1 MSHRPPI
8 EELAQ
13 NGARREEVPGLF
25 CGARRTLCASKLFTL
40 ICLALFGFSI
50 AIFASADKKLPVEE
64 TSNQLL
70 DISAAPPLAKDEIK
84 QELGSDLADDIIVVR
99 VTARPLTDKP
109 VQLNLDD
116 FLLIS
121 SKDGQR
127 SEPFAPG
134 QLAGSDSLAVVGDSG
149 RKGLGDHHPSIMAG
163 GLGIGASSPGT
174 AGPPPNTKMQ
184 ESRDTKENPLLA
196 AIRAKI
202 LPEKQIT
209 EPVTGLLFFQITGK
223 VKAKDL
229 ELRYKGAGGTMAL
242 RFRPDK

>member
-1 MSHRPPI
+1 MCHRLPS
-8 EELAQ
+8 
-13 NGARREEVPGLF
+13 
-25 CGARRTLCASKLFTL
+25 TLSALV
-40 ICLALFGFSI
+40 CLGFFGSSI
-50 AIFASADKKLPVEE
+50 AIFAAADKKLPIGE
-64 TSNQLL
+64 TSNQFL
-70 DISAAPPLAKDEIK
+70 DISAAPPLAQDEIK
-84 QELGSDLADDIIVVR
+84 QELGSDLADGIIVVR

-109 VQLNLDD
+109 VQLSLDD

-134 QLAGSDSLAVVGDSG
+134 QLAGSETLAVTDNGV
-149 RKGLGDHHPSIMAG
+149 RRGLGDHHPTIGFG
-163 GLGIGASSPGT
+163 GLGIGRSPGT
-174 AGPPPNTKMQ
+174 APPPDTKMQ
-184 ESRDTKENPLLA
+184 ESRDAKENPLLA

-209 EPVTGLLFFQITGK
+209 DPVTGLLFFEITGK